1 MAPISRCV
9 TDEPRPR
16 FHRAQ
21 QAHCFRASLG
31 TSQEVGASKASLM
44 SPFNQSLSSL
54 VANCSSLSSG
64 LLRLPYKYYLP
75 P

>member
-16 FHRAQ
+16 FLPVLQ
-21 QAHCFRASLG
+21 GSLIVPV
-31 TSQEVGASKASLM
+31 SQG
-44 SPFNQSLSSL
+44 QSLSSL